1 MDFVRLFY
9 KIDASLM
16 VSVGLIAYIRVARE
30 NTAAKRKKTMSI
42 AGLNERSKSIFRQ
55 IVETYLESGDPV
67 GSRTIS
73 RADGIS
79 VSAATIRNV
88 MSDLEEAG
96 LLLAPH
102 TSAGR
107 VPTDLGLRLFVDG
120 MMEVGNLTKAEREAI
135 KGQCVTSGKQFED
148 VLSDATK
155 VLSGL
160 SQCASLVMVPHQEAR
175 VKHLEFVP
183 IAADKALVVL
193 VSEDGIVENRL
204 IDIPLGLP
212 PTTLV
217 QATNFLNARLAG
229 RAMEDVLQGIELEL
243 ANHQSELDSLAEKVV
258 QSGLA
263 VWGGSDALPSTLIVS
278 GHSNLLEN
286 VQATDDL
293 ERMKKLFDELERKKD
308 LIKLMELAKDGRG
321 VRLFIGSENN
331 LFSLSGSSLVVSPYM
346 NGANKIVGVIGVI
359 GPTRLNY
366 ARIVPMVDYT
376 AQVVSRIL

>member
-1 MDFVRLFY
+1 
-9 KIDASLM
+9 
-16 VSVGLIAYIRVARE
+16 
-30 NTAAKRKKTMSI
+30 MSI
-42 AGLNERSKSIFRQ
+42 AQLTDRSRSIFQQ
-55 IVETYLESGDPV
+55 IVETYLDTGDPV

-96 LLLAPH
+96 LIASPH

-120 MMEVGNLTKAEREAI
+120 MMEVGNLTREEREAI
-135 KGQCVTSGKQFED
+135 KGQCAVTGKQIED
-148 VLSDATK
+148 VLSDASK
-155 VLSGL
+155 ALSGL
-160 SQCASLVMVPHQEAR
+160 SQCASLVMVPHQDAR
-175 VKHLEFVP
+175 IRHIEFVP
-183 IAADKALVVL
+183 ISSGKALVVL
-193 VSEDGIVENRL
+193 VTEDGVVENRL
-204 IDIPLGLP
+204 IDIPVGLP
-212 PTTLV
+212 TSALV

-229 RAMEDVLQGIELEL
+229 RALDDVIGAIEAEL
-243 ANHQSELDSLAEKVV
+243 KTRQSELDALAEKVV
-258 QSGLA
+258 SSGLA
-263 VWGGSDALPSTLIVS
+263 VWAGDEQLPSTLIVS

-286 VQATDDL
+286 VQATEDL
-293 ERMKKLFDELERKKD
+293 EHMKRLFDELERKKD

-376 AQVVSRIL
+376 AQVVGRLLK

>member
-1 MDFVRLFY
+1 
-9 KIDASLM
+9 
-16 VSVGLIAYIRVARE
+16 
-30 NTAAKRKKTMSI
+30 MSI
-42 AGLNERSKSIFRQ
+42 AQLTDRSRNIFQQ
-55 IVETYLESGDPV
+55 IVETYLETGDPV

-88 MSDLEEAG
+88 MSDLEDAG
-96 LLLAPH
+96 LIEAPH

-107 VPTDLGLRLFVDG
+107 IPTDLGLRFFVDG
-120 MMEVGNLTKAEREAI
+120 MMEVGNLTSAEREAI
-135 KGQCVTSGKQFED
+135 KGQCATAGKQFED
-148 VLSDATK
+148 ILSDATK
-155 VLSGL
+155 ALSGL

-175 VKHLEFVP
+175 VRHIEFVP
-183 IAADKALVVL
+183 ISSDKALVVL

-204 IDIPLGLP
+204 IDVPLGLP
-212 PTTLV
+212 TSALV

-229 RAMEDVLQGIELEL
+229 RALEDVIQTIQGELT
-243 ANHQSELDSLAEKVV
+243 NRQSELDSLAEKVV
-258 QSGLA
+258 ASGLA
-263 VWGGSDALPSTLIVS
+263 VWAGGDTAASTLIVS
-278 GHSNLLEN
+278 GQSNLLEN
-286 VQATDDL
+286 VQASEDL

-376 AQVVSRIL
+376 AQVVGRLL

>member
-1 MDFVRLFY
+1 
-9 KIDASLM
+9 
-16 VSVGLIAYIRVARE
+16 
-30 NTAAKRKKTMSI
+30 MSI
-42 AGLNERSKSIFRQ
+42 AQLTVRSKSIFQQ
-55 IVETYLESGDPV
+55 IVQTYLESGDPV

-88 MSDLEEAG
+88 MSDLEDAG
-96 LLLAPH
+96 LIASPH

-120 MMEVGNLTKAEREAI
+120 MMEVGNLTSEEREAI
-135 KGQCVTSGKQFED
+135 KGQCIASGKQFED

-155 VLSGL
+155 ALSGL

-175 VKHLEFVP
+175 IRHVEFVP
-183 IAADKALVVL
+183 ISSTQALVVL
-193 VSEDGIVENRL
+193 VSEDGLVENRL
-204 IDIPLGLP
+204 IDVPVGLP
-212 PTTLV
+212 TSALV

-229 RAMEDVLQGIELEL
+229 RALEDVLNSIQQELTSR
-243 ANHQSELDSLAEKVV
+243 QSELDTLAEKVV
-258 QSGLA
+258 ESGLA
-263 VWGGSDALPSTLIVS
+263 VWAGGENSDSTLIVS
-278 GHSNLLEN
+278 GQSNLLEN
-286 VQATDDL
+286 VQATEDL
-293 ERMKKLFDELERKKD
+293 DRMKQLFDELERKKD

-376 AQVVSRIL
+376 AQVVGRLL

>member
-1 MDFVRLFY
+1 
-9 KIDASLM
+9 
-16 VSVGLIAYIRVARE
+16 
-30 NTAAKRKKTMSI
+30 MSM
-42 AGLNERSKSIFRQ
+42 AQLTDRSKSIFQQ
-55 IVETYLESGDPV
+55 IVQTYLESGDPV

-73 RADGIS
+73 RADGIG
-79 VSAATIRNV
+79 VSAATVRNV

-96 LLLAPH
+96 LIASPH

-120 MMEVGNLTKAEREAI
+120 MMEVGNLTQAEREAI
-135 KGQCVTSGKQFED
+135 KGQCAASGKQFED

-155 VLSGL
+155 ALSGL

-175 VKHLEFVP
+175 VRHIEFVP
-183 IAADKALVVL
+183 ISSGQALVVL
-193 VSEDGIVENRL
+193 VAEDGVVENRL
-204 IDIPLGLP
+204 IDIPVGLP
-212 PTTLV
+212 TSALV

-229 RAMEDVLQGIELEL
+229 RALDDVLQSIQQELQSR
-243 ANHQSELDSLAEKVV
+243 QSELDTFAEKVV
-258 QSGLA
+258 ESGLA
-263 VWGGSDALPSTLIVS
+263 VWAGGDAADSTLIVS

-286 VQATDDL
+286 VQASEDL
-293 ERMKKLFDELERKKD
+293 DRMKQLFDELERKKD

-376 AQVVSRIL
+376 AQVVGRLL

>member
-1 MDFVRLFY
+1 
-9 KIDASLM
+9 
-16 VSVGLIAYIRVARE
+16 
-30 NTAAKRKKTMSI
+30 MSI
-42 AGLNERSKSIFRQ
+42 AGLSERSKSIFRQ

-135 KGQCVTSGKQFED
+135 KGQCATSGKQFED

-155 VLSGL
+155 ALSGL

-175 VKHLEFVP
+175 IRHIEFVP

-204 IDIPLGLP
+204 INIPLGLP
-212 PTTLV
+212 PATLV

-229 RAMEDVLQGIELEL
+229 RAMDDVLQGIEAEL
-243 ANHQSELDSLAEKVV
+243 ATHQSELDTLAEKVV

-263 VWGGSDALPSTLIVS
+263 VWAGGDALPSTLIVS

-293 ERMKKLFDELERKKD
+293 DRMKKLFDELERKKD

>member
-1 MDFVRLFY
+1 
-9 KIDASLM
+9 
-16 VSVGLIAYIRVARE
+16 
-30 NTAAKRKKTMSI
+30 MSI
-42 AGLNERSKSIFRQ
+42 AKLTDRSRSIFQQ
-55 IVETYLESGDPV
+55 IVETYLDTGDPV

-79 VSAATIRNV
+79 VSPATVRNV
-88 MSDLEEAG
+88 MSDLEESG
-96 LLLAPH
+96 LIVSPH

-120 MMEVGNLTKAEREAI
+120 MMEVGNLTKEERAAI
-135 KGQCVTSGKQFED
+135 KGQCAASGKQIED

-155 VLSGL
+155 ALSGL
-160 SQCASLVMVPHQEAR
+160 SHCASLVMVPHQEAR
-175 VKHLEFVP
+175 IRHIEFVP
-183 IAADKALVVL
+183 ISSDRALVVL

-204 IDIPLGLP
+204 ISIPVGLP
-212 PTTLV
+212 PSALV
-217 QATNFLNARLAG
+217 QATNFLNTRLAG
-229 RAMEDVLQGIELEL
+229 RSLEDVVVGIEAEL
-243 ANHQSELDSLAEKVV
+243 KSRQSELDTLAEKVV
-258 QSGLA
+258 ESGLA
-263 VWGGSDALPSTLIVS
+263 VWAGGDSPSSTLIVS

-293 ERMKKLFDELERKKD
+293 ERMKQLFDELERKKD

-376 AQVVSRIL
+376 AQVVGRLL

>member
-1 MDFVRLFY
+1 
-9 KIDASLM
+9 
-16 VSVGLIAYIRVARE
+16 
-30 NTAAKRKKTMSI
+30 MSI
-42 AGLNERSKSIFRQ
+42 AQLTDRSKSIFQQ
-55 IVETYLESGDPV
+55 IVQTYLESGDPV

-96 LLLAPH
+96 LIASPH

-120 MMEVGNLTKAEREAI
+120 MMEVGNLTKEEREAI
-135 KGQCVTSGKQFED
+135 KGQCATSGKQFED

-155 VLSGL
+155 ALSGL

-175 VKHLEFVP
+175 IRHIEFVP
-183 IAADKALVVL
+183 ISSTQALVVL
-193 VSEDGIVENRL
+193 VSEDGLVENRL
-204 IDIPLGLP
+204 IEVPVGLP
-212 PTTLV
+212 TSALV

-229 RAMEDVLQGIELEL
+229 RALEDVLVSIQQEL
-243 ANHQSELDSLAEKVV
+243 ASRQSELDALAEKVV
-258 QSGLA
+258 ESGLA
-263 VWGGSDALPSTLIVS
+263 VWAGGDNVDNTLIVS
-278 GHSNLLEN
+278 GQSNLLGN
-286 VQATDDL
+286 VQATEDL
-293 ERMKKLFDELERKKD
+293 DRMKQLFDELERKKD

-376 AQVVSRIL
+376 AQVVGRLL